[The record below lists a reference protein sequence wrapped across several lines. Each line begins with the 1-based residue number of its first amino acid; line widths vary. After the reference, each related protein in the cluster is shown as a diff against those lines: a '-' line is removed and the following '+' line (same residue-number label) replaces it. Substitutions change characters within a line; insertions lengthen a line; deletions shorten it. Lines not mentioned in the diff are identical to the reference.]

1 MLVDIIKKPKNAILK
16 QYKKLLEI
24 DEVELEFDNSAL
36 EAIAQKA
43 LEKKTGAR
51 ALRSIIE
58 EYMLDIMYEIPKD
71 DNIGK
76 VTITGDYINK
86 KGAPLIQMRGYVV
99 PLISNKN

>member
-1 MLVDIIKKPKNAILK
+1 MK
-16 QYKKLLEI
+16 
-24 DEVELEFDNSAL
+24 S
-36 EAIAQKA
+36 
-43 LEKKTGAR
+43 
-51 ALRSIIE
+51 
-58 EYMLDIMYEIPKD
+58 PKD